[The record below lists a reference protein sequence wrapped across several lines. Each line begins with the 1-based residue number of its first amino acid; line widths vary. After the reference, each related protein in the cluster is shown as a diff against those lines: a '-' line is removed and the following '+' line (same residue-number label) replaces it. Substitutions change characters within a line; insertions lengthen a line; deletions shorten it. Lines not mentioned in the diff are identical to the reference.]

1 MTGGI
6 LENVDQRTKLAGQNR
21 LELLIFQ
28 LGNDQLYGINVFKV
42 KEIISSIEISR
53 VPQSHDIVVG
63 VSNIRGTTVPIYDL
77 SKGIGK
83 EYLSREEKTFL
94 ILTEINQLQ
103 QGFLVSN
110 VHKIINVSWNDM
122 HPPPP
127 GVGNDCY
134 LTSITKFNNQLIEV
148 IDVEKVLQEVS
159 PRFGQVSDEK
169 KQEAAFL
176 SQEAVKKTK
185 DQKVKVLICDD
196 SRVARNQL
204 QKTLEQL
211 GIKCVARENGQQALD
226 LLKRWADK
234 GSKVADE
241 FLMLI
246 TDIEMPEMDGY
257 KLTTEVRKDPN
268 LKDLHVVLHS
278 SLSGDFNHALVD
290 KVGAN
295 NFIPKFSPDKIAA
308 EVNKRMT

>member
-1 MTGGI
+1 MAGGI

-28 LGNDQLYGINVFKV
+28 LDGPQLYGINVFKV
-42 KEIISSIEISR
+42 KEIINTLEINR
-53 VPQSHDIVVG
+53 MPQSHEIVIG
-63 VSNIRGTTVPIYDL
+63 VSNIRGSTVPIYDL
-77 SKGIGK
+77 NRGIGK
-83 EYLSREEKTFL
+83 GFL
-94 ILTEINQLQ
+94 PRDGKSFIILTEINQLQ
-103 QGFLVSN
+103 QGFLVSQ

-134 LTSITKFNNQLIEV
+134 LTSITKYNDQLIEV
-148 IDVEKVLQEVS
+148 IDVEKVLQEVT
-159 PRFGQVSDEK
+159 PRFGEVSLEK

-185 DQKVKVLICDD
+185 DKKVKVLICDD

-211 GIKCVARENGQQALD
+211 GIKCVARENGQQALE

-234 GSKVADE
+234 GATVPEE

-268 LKDLHVVLHS
+268 LQDLHVVLHS
-278 SLSGDFNHALVD
+278 SLSGEFNHALVD

-295 NFIPKFSPDKIAA
+295 NFIPKFSPDKIA
-308 EVNKRMT
+308 EEINGKMR

>member
-1 MTGGI
+1 MAGGI

-28 LGNDQLYGINVFKV
+28 LGNEQLYGINVFKV
-42 KEIISSIEISR
+42 KEIISAIDISKI
-53 VPQSHDIVVG
+53 PQAHEIVVG

-77 SKGIGK
+77 NKGIGK
-83 EYLSREEKTFL
+83 DYLSREGKTFL

-103 QGFLVSN
+103 QGFLVSD

-134 LTSITKFNNQLIEV
+134 LTSITKYHDQLIEI

-234 GSKVADE
+234 GAKVSDE

-295 NFIPKFSPDKIAA
+295 NFIPKFSPDKIAE
-308 EVNKRMT
+308 EVNKRMS